1 MRIIL
6 VLMSALIAGRLTA
19 QNSNGYLFI
28 EPNISLK
35 YDSALLKQ
43 KDRYT
48 NPVYGT
54 ETYGFSYNFPARI
67 RSSVQIST
75 GLPPKNADQ
84 RYQDSVANALIKQ
97 MNRYAGDSIAIKGT
111 RPFRYKNFQGYAFIT
126 SNKKRKESTVVYSCT
141 RFLDGGFCKIYY
153 LSAAQNAITGFDQD
167 SLVITGLIDGIE
179 GYSKQ
184 DFEKETELLK
194 QKYTIVVDSIGRPQ
208 GFSSIEANYFCMLKV
223 KGKLEN
229 TIQSVDMGYQSF
241 FPDYK
246 NEVLIY
252 CNDAEKG
259 LLEKKGDLILLT
271 KVGKQVRLPF
281 KFTYYN
287 K

>member
-6 VLMSALIAGRLTA
+6 VFICALIAGRVAA

-54 ETYGFSYNFPARI
+54 ETYGFLYNAPDRT

-97 MNRYAGDSIAIKGT
+97 MNRYAGDSIAIKAA
-111 RPFRYKNFQGYAFIT
+111 RPFRYKSFQGYGFIT
-126 SNKKRKESTVVYSCT
+126 MNKKRKESTIVYSCT
-141 RFLDGGFCKIYY
+141 RFFDDGFCKIYY
-153 LSAAQNAITGFDQD
+153 LSADKNAITGFDKD

-184 DFEKETELLK
+184 DFEKEAELLK

-208 GFSSIEANYFCMLKV
+208 GFSSIEANYFAMLKV

-229 TIQSVDMGYQSF
+229 TIQSADFGYQQF

-252 CNDAEKG
+252 FNDTEKG
-259 LLEKKGDLILLT
+259 LIEKKGDLIMLT
-271 KVGKQVRLPF
+271 KVGKQIRLPF
-281 KFTYYN
+281 KFSYYN